1 VMTRA
6 SLTALGLVACLAGT
20 SFAQAIYYETYSPVV
35 APAYGAPAPVY
46 QTYRPL
52 SGATFSNYYPNY
64 AAPTVTSY
72 RPVLTETYSPV
83 VTSYSPVVTSYSP
96 VVAAPVVT
104 SYSPV
109 VTSYS
114 PVVTSYSPVV
124 AAPVVT
130 SYYAPA
136 VVRSKLLY
144 VPGQPV
150 RNFFRA
156 VTP

>member
-1 VMTRA
+1 MNVRTLLSAMA
-6 SLTALGLVACLAGT
+6 VVACWAST
-20 SFAQAIYYETYSPVV
+20 SFAQAIVYQTYSPVV
-35 APAYGAPAPVY
+35 TSYAAPAIV
-46 QTYRPL
+46 YRPL
-52 SGATFSNYYPNY
+52 SGATYTNYYPSY
-64 AAPTVTSY
+64 APAVTA
-72 RPVLTETYSPV
+72 YSPV

-96 VVAAPVVT
+96 VVTETYSPVVT

-114 PVVTSYSPVV
+114 PVVTSYSPVMTSYSPV
-124 AAPVVT
+124 VTSYSPVVT

-136 VVRSKLLY
+136 VVRSKVLY